1 MRQDR
6 AAHNG
11 QVGVGAHEV
20 VGELP
25 DEVQQLSKA
34 GPIDLHGCVDAV
46 QADAV
51 LIVVHI
57 GGVLQKPRRIINGD
71 GNDAV
76 VLPGRMVHPASIALV
91 FGA

>member
-51 LIVVHI
+51 PVSYTHLDVYKRQ
-57 GGVLQKPRRIINGD
+57 GSARTR
-71 GNDAV
+71 
-76 VLPGRMVHPASIALV
+76 
-91 FGA
+91 